1 MTIQYARGIMP
12 RRVSQANSW
21 QSSFVDSSCFVGFT
35 GIVVYLP
42 IAFALIELIIQRA
55 AVFGHDYS
63 LCI

>member
-42 IAFALIELIIQRA
+42 IAFALIELNPES